1 MIVKADISQQTG
13 LLASP
18 TRRTML
24 KAGAAA
30 AGVVLGGPLA
40 RAQDKPK
47 VIVRSLGGAYDA
59 AMKKA
64 LHTPF
69 TEATGIDVVLQ
80 TASAGQ
86 VRAMVQSGR
95 GGIDVVDI
103 GLPSMVAFDADGIL
117 EPLAYDKMTFTNPG
131 DIYDAMRKPN
141 YVGSLYFATVMVYN
155 TQVYSADKHPRSW
168 AEFWDL
174 KTWPGARTIASQS
187 AGSVPLEFAMLA
199 AGKPMDHIY
208 PIDLDQG
215 FASLSKVKPGVVK
228 WWDTGAISA
237 QLLER
242 KEAVLGAIWNGR
254 AQDLIDKG
262 APLAI
267 EWNQARREVQGL
279 GVVKGAHNAANAQKF
294 IDFALQPK
302 VQAEL
307 TRHIAYGPTNKS
319 ALALVAP
326 ADAAKLPSEAEHYK
340 NSFDM
345 DYAWWQ
351 ANLAEVGKRW
361 QSWVLQG

>member
-1 MIVKADISQQTG
+1 
-13 LLASP
+13 
-18 TRRTML
+18 ML
-24 KAGAAA
+24 KVGAAM
-30 AGVVLGGPLA
+30 AGVALGAPLA
-40 RAQDKPK
+40 RAQSRPR

-59 AMKKA
+59 AMKTA
-64 LHTPF
+64 LHKPF
-69 TEATGIDVVLQ
+69 TDATGIEVVLQ

-95 GGIDVVDI
+95 GGIDVIDI
-103 GLPSMVAFDADGIL
+103 GLPSMVAFEADGIL
-117 EPLAYDKMTFTNPG
+117 EPLAYDSMTYTNPH
-131 DIYDAMRKPN
+131 DIYDAVRKPN
-141 YVGSLYFATVMVYN
+141 YVGTLYFATVMVYN
-155 TQVYSADKHPRSW
+155 TQAYSKDKHPRSW

-174 KTWPGARTIASQS
+174 QAWPGARTIASQS

-208 PIDLDQG
+208 PIDLDQAFG
-215 FASLSKVKPGVVK
+215 SLSKVKPGVVK

-267 EWNQARREVQGL
+267 EWNQARREVQGM
-279 GVVKGAHNAANAQKF
+279 GVIKGAANAANAQKF

-307 TRHIAYGPTNKS
+307 TRYIAYGPTNKA
-319 ALALVAP
+319 ALALVKP
-326 ADAAKLPSEAEHYK
+326 DDAIKLPSVPEHYQQ
-340 NSFDM
+340 SFDM
-345 DYAWWQ
+345 DYPWWQ
-351 ANLAEVGKRW
+351 ANLAAVGKRW

>member
-1 MIVKADISQQTG
+1 MIEKEAIPQPPSRG
-13 LLASP
+13 
-18 TRRTML
+18 RRTLL

-30 AGVVLGGPLA
+30 AGVVLGAPLA
-40 RAQDKPK
+40 RAQHRGK

-64 LHTPF
+64 LHLPF

-95 GGIDVVDI
+95 GGLDVVDI

-117 EPLAYDKMTFTNPG
+117 QPLAYDRMTYTRPQ
-131 DIYDAMRKPN
+131 DIYDSVRKPN
-141 YVGSLYFATVMVYN
+141 YVGSLYFATVLVYN
-155 TQVYSADKHPRSW
+155 TQAYSKDHHPTTW

-174 KTWPGARTIASQS
+174 KTWPGPRTIASQS

-199 AGKPMDHIY
+199 AGKPMNKIY
-208 PIDLDQG
+208 PVDLNEAY
-215 FASLSKVKPGVVK
+215 ASLAKVKPGVVK

-242 KEAVLGAIWNGR
+242 KEAVLGAVWNGR

-279 GVVKGAHNAANAQKF
+279 GVVKGAPNAANAQKY
-294 IDFALQPK
+294 IDFALQPTI
-302 VQAEL
+302 QAEL
-307 TRHIAYGPTNKS
+307 TRYIAYGPTNRA
-319 ALALVAP
+319 ALPLVKP
-326 ADAAKLPSEAEHYK
+326 EDAEKLPSVPEHYDH
-340 NSFDM
+340 SFDM

-361 QSWVLQG
+361 QVWILQG